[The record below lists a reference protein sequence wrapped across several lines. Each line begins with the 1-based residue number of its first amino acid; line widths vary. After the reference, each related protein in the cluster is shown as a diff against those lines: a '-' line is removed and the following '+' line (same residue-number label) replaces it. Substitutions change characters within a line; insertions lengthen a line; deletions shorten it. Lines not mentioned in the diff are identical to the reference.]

1 MSQHYLVIV
10 ALGDSLTTGYQHP
23 SEDNPAG
30 LEYPYPRILQLLMWK
45 EITKLKIDLNPVV
58 ENEGI
63 VGESTKGMLRRFDST
78 IPSLKPDYVIIW
90 SGIND
95 LTSGVSADA
104 VVSNLKEIYK
114 KTRAINATPIACTI
128 APIVSVPKVIEII
141 LTCNKKIEEL
151 AKSENIQLIDLYK
164 TLSNKEGQLRAEY
177 NNDGIHL
184 NVKGYTKV
192 ATTIFEEAVK
202 PIIKKLKFL

>member
-1 MSQHYLVIV
+1 MSQNYLVIV
-10 ALGDSLTTGYQHP
+10 ALGDSLTAGFQNP
-23 SEDNPAG
+23 SADNPAG
-30 LEYPYPRILQLLMWK
+30 LEFPYPRILQLLMWK
-45 EITKLKIDLNPVV
+45 EIKKLKIDLNPVV

-78 IPSLKPDYVIIW
+78 IPRLKPDYVIIW

-95 LTSGVSADA
+95 LTSGVLADA
-104 VVSNLKEIYK
+104 AIANLREIYN
-114 KTRAINATPIACTI
+114 KTRAINAIPIACTI
-128 APIVSVPKVIEII
+128 SPIVSVPKVIEII
-141 LTCNKKIEEL
+141 KTYNKKIEEL
-151 AKSENIQLIDLYK
+151 TKSENIQLIDLYK
-164 TLSNKEGQLRAEY
+164 TLSNEEGLLRAEY

-202 PIIKKLKFL
+202 PIIDKLKCL